1 MSDRAVLQQAAV
13 AAETGNWSSLGQH
26 LQQLLR
32 DHDASD
38 REGSQRLLEW
48 TLAAFEA
55 GDFHQRWDL
64 AKVLPNFGEMAI
76 APLVEILEDDLAETQ
91 LRWFVTRVLGQFDRP
106 EAIQALVQV
115 LQTAE
120 DEELKA
126 MAAESLTQN
135 GEVAVRVLTPLLNNP
150 ESREF
155 AARSLAHVRHPDII
169 DPLLHLLDDERVEVR
184 SLALKALTGAID
196 YATSDRYPR
205 LRAALIRKNDD
216 RAAEVRR
223 EAVAGLGLY
232 GMRDADGEI
241 VSILRSRLWDF
252 NLSVCQQAAMSLARI
267 GGEMA
272 QRALFD
278 VLRSPATPAPLQI
291 EAIRALGWTAA
302 PTALDGVLTFL
313 RSPQIEPQ
321 VLQEAIAVLGRWE
334 VCEMQKSQVVDL
346 LIEQL
351 RYCPSADTLRAIV
364 AALGRL
370 GDSRAIEPLI
380 SVLER
385 DDFRLR
391 LHAIAA
397 LKSLDG
403 AKECLDRQVSSDRL
417 SPELQR
423 GIAIALEEWN
433 R

>member
-32 DHDASD
+32 YHDASD
-38 REGSQRLLEW
+38 RQGSQRLLEW

-55 GDFHQRWDL
+55 GDFHQRWDI

-76 APLVEILEDDLAETQ
+76 APLIEILEDDLAEPQ
-91 LRWFVTRVLGQFDRP
+91 LRWFASRVLGQFDRP
-106 EAIQALVQV
+106 EAIQSLVQV

-126 MAAESLTQN
+126 MAAESLTHN
-135 GEVAVRVLTPLLNNP
+135 GEVAVRVLTPLLDNP

-184 SLALKALTGAID
+184 SLALKALTGAMD
-196 YATSDRYPR
+196 YATSGDYPR

-232 GMRDADGEI
+232 GMRDPDGEI
-241 VSILRSRLWDF
+241 ASILRSRLWDF

-267 GGEMA
+267 GGEVA
-272 QRALFD
+272 ETALFD
-278 VLRSPATPAPLQI
+278 VLQSPATPASLQI
-291 EAIRALGWTAA
+291 EAIRALRWIAT
-302 PTALDGVLTFL
+302 PTALDYLSQYL
-313 RSPQIEPQ
+313 QSAHLEPQ

-351 RYCPSADTLRAIV
+351 QHCPSADTLRAIA

-370 GDSRAIEPLI
+370 GDSRAIDPLI

-385 DDFRLR
+385 DDYRGR

-403 AKECLDRQVSSDRL
+403 AKDSLHRRVNDVQL